1 MPVDGDLHKAAHKGD
16 IEELKEMLGP
26 VEVAASD
33 TPEVVPETPVE
44 EGAGGEEEY
53 DRIGVDDLGAQDRTA
68 LQRACGA
75 GKEVMLLMLLM
86 SPLVLQSPVFPLTHA
101 RATATRPSTLTPPLI
116 SPLSAMSYTH
126 QGHLECVTYL
136 IQKGADA
143 TRPDKAG
150 RTALHWA
157 AIAGH
162 TEVVAH
168 LLATVETVDVFAATE
183 SGITALHAAVN
194 VKNTAVLN
202 LLVAKC
208 KEQVKEAT
216 EEEQAAKLQAFFAAP
231 NKEGQSAWDVGVAAK
246 DKELCTALR
255 EAGDEQV
262 VIVGI
267 AATPDVGRLTRSIL
281 VNNRT

>member
-1 MPVDGDLHKAAHKGD
+1 LHKAAHKGD
-16 IEELKEMLGP
+16 IEELKGMLGP
-26 VEVAASD
+26 VEVAAVSPPVAATD
-33 TPEVVPETPVE
+33 TPELVPETPVE
-44 EGAGGEEEY
+44 EGADEE
-53 DRIGVDDLGAQDRTA
+53 DDDNRIGVDDMGAQERTA

-86 SPLVLQSPVFPLTHA
+86 SPPCCMTESSLPSLTRDSYSHSSLHTYSSHNFPLPA
-101 RATATRPSTLTPPLI
+101 V
-116 SPLSAMSYTH
+116 SYTH

-168 LLATVETVDVFAATE
+168 LLATVEAVNVFAATE
-183 SGITALHAAVN
+183 SGITALHATVS

-208 KEQVKEAT
+208 KEQFKEAA
-216 EEEQAAKLQAFFAAP
+216 EEEQAAKLQAFFEAP

-255 EAGDEQV
+255 EAGDKQV
-262 VIVGI
+262 
-267 AATPDVGRLTRSIL
+267 ATSEP
-281 VNNRT
+281 